1 MLHQGLFRRPRLNP
15 RPWLSPEFRI
25 ASVATS
31 VHRASARPAVA
42 PPIACRKVGSSTA
55 PKASRASLIPA
66 TRRPEAWISGLVRP
80 RPVPHFSRMPCRSAR
95 KFPVL
100 EPWPC
105 RPDTGTWRAAS
116 SQSAQ
121 RSPLPPRPCRQRGP
135 APHRFPNSRPSLP
148 TAYSEAIAVPMNT
161 AAAVPP
167 PTPAA
172 TRTRIPLPACPNRQA
187 VLLIDSVVGH
197 LARVP
202 PAHSARQAGH
212 HQGRERQGAGVQIG
226 AGLRGRRAFNNAL
239 VASCTAPDTAP

>member
-1 MLHQGLFRRPRLNP
+1 MLRQRLFRRPRLNP
-15 RPWLSPEFRI
+15 RTWSSPEFRI
-25 ASVATS
+25 ASVADQ
-31 VHRASARPAVA
+31 RPQGIARPAVA
-42 PPIACRKVGSSTA
+42 PPIACRNVGSSTA
-55 PKASRASLIPA
+55 PKASRASLIPSSTPA
-66 TRRPEAWISGLVRP
+66 RSMDFRACPPASSPTLFANALPVSAEVSRSGALAMP
-80 RPVPHFSRMPCRSAR
+80 SRYRN
-95 KFPVL
+95 
-100 EPWPC
+100 WQ
-105 RPDTGTWRAAS
+105 AAS

-172 TRTRIPLPACPNRQA
+172 TRTRIPCPPAPNRQP

-212 HQGRERQGAGVQIG
+212 HQPRAAARQRSDRRRTSRAAGFQQR
-226 AGLRGRRAFNNAL
+226 ARRVLHRA
-239 VASCTAPDTAP
+239 DTAP